1 MDLATGIEELHR
13 RGEGNPLETLKV
25 ELNRDDKTLRLHYEP
40 VSPGAFFDVF
50 DAHGNVLHSQRF
62 TSEVK
67 AEWSF
72 ETSPPDEYQFFLV
85 SASLAE

>member
-13 RGEGNPLETLKV
+13 RGEANPLETLKV
-25 ELNRDDKTLRLHYEP
+25 ELNHDEKMLRLHYEP

-50 DAHGNVLHSQRF
+50 DEHGTVLHSQRF
-62 TSEVK
+62 TSEEK

-72 ETSPPDEYQFFLV
+72 QEAEPDNYQFLW
-85 SASLAE
+85 LIETI